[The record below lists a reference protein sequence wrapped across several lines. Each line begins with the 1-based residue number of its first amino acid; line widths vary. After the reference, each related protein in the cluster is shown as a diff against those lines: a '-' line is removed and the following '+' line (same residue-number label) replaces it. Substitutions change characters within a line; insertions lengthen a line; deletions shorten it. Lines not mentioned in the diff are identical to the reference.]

1 MSENR
6 IPKKFKTSWGAEYIV
21 DIKADSS
28 QTEKVEKQTKNKEIA
43 KTSTSKISNLLLV
56 IVVII
61 FMSLFFN
68 KLIIF

>member
-21 DIKADSS
+21 STHADSD
-28 QTEKVEKQTKNKEIA
+28 QTDKVEKLTKNSEIA
-43 KTSTSKISNLLLV
+43 KTSTYKISNLLLV

-68 KLIIF
+68 KLPIF